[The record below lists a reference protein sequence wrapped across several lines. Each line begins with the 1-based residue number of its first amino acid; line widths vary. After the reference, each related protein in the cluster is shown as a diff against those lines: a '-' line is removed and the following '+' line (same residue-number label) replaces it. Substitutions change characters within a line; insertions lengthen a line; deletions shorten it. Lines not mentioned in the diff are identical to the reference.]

1 MRMRE
6 SALKTFAMV
15 RGLLNKVESRVLL
28 AALAVVLG
36 VMAFAEIAEEVNE
49 QETAAVD
56 LQVLQALR
64 VEDQLSQPVGPDW
77 LTQVFDD
84 ITALGGMA
92 VLALV
97 TITVCLFL
105 VLTGRGWNALLVFFT
120 VASGVA
126 LSVLLKS
133 LFNRPRPPAEL
144 HLVHT
149 QTLSFPSGHA
159 MMSAIVYLSLGVLV
173 AHLVPRRSQKV
184 FAVGVAA
191 LIAGLVG
198 FSRVW
203 LGVHYM
209 TDVLAGWAAGLVW
222 ALLCH
227 LGAWGIESIHSRR
240 SAS

>member
-1 MRMRE
+1 MKLRGTVW
-6 SALKTFAMV
+6 KTFTMV
-15 RGLLNKVESRVLL
+15 RDLLEKVESRVLL

-36 VMAFAEIAEEVNE
+36 GMAFAEIADEVRE
-49 QETAAVD
+49 DETAALD

-64 VEDQLSQPVGPDW
+64 QPDQPTQPVGPKW

-126 LSVLLKS
+126 LSVLLKA

-184 FAVGVAA
+184 FAVAVAA

-203 LGVHYM
+203 LGVHYL

-227 LGAWGIESIHSRR
+227 LVAWGIESIHNRR